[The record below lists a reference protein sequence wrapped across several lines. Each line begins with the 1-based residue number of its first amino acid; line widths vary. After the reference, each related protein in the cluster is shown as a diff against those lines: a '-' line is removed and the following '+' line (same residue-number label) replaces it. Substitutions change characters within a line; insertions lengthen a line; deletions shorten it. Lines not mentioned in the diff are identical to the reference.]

1 MTVII
6 VPVNAEREQ
15 ISLPRSLR
23 VSGSRE
29 RTGCG
34 PVTIHKKTR
43 SALTASD
50 GKKSRQTDQTGRL
63 KGKDKTDQHEM
74 NGKQSCGF
82 GGYF

>member
-6 VPVNAEREQ
+6 VPINAEKN
-15 ISLPRSLR
+15 SLPRSLK
-23 VSGSRE
+23 VNGSRE

-43 SALTASD
+43 SAVTASD

-74 NGKQSCGF
+74 NEKQSCGF
-82 GGYF
+82 GGHF